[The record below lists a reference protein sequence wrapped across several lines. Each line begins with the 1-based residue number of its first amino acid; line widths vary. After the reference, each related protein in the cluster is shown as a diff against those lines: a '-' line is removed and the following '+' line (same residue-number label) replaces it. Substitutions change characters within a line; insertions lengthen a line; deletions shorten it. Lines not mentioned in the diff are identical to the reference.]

1 MARAADISRDSGR
14 HFLDSHPW
22 IRFELDLSAMPWLFW
37 EQLGEAK
44 SKCLHIERTP
54 IPPGVSRELSSLYL
68 AKGALATTAIEGNTL
83 NEEQALQAV
92 EGQLRLPMSQAYQRR
107 EIENI
112 VAACDAIAAE
122 VMQKREFEITPQGL
136 ADLNR
141 HVLEGL
147 ELEDGV
153 VPGRYRD
160 GSVVVGSVYRG
171 APAGDCEF
179 LVERLCEWLNGD
191 DFARCEDRRERFM
204 RAFLRA
210 VLAHI
215 YIAWVHP
222 FGDGNGRTAR
232 LVEFGILTAA
242 GVPAISAHLLSN
254 HYNATR
260 DIYYRQLN
268 RASRSGGDLI
278 PFLNYAVE
286 GFVDGLEEQL
296 ERVRQVNYN
305 SAWREYVDELFAGPS
320 TAAKRR
326 QRELVL
332 ALPTKESVRRGEI
345 DRLNPELAALYAGRQ
360 SKTVTRDLNQLEQ
373 MGLIERSTGGIR
385 AKSEVML
392 GFLPPAVAE
401 GEAPPINRDQDDRR

>member
-1 MARAADISRDSGR
+1 
-14 HFLDSHPW
+14 
-22 IRFELDLSAMPWLFW
+22 MPWQFW
-37 EQLGEAK
+37 EQIGEAK
-44 SKCLHIERTP
+44 SKCLHIETTP

-83 NEEQALQAV
+83 NEEQALLAI
-92 EGQLRLPMSQAYQRR
+92 EGQLRLPLSQEYQRR

-112 VAACDAIAAE
+112 VSACEAIAAE
-122 VMQKREFEITPQGL
+122 VIEQREFKITPQGL

-141 HVLEGL
+141 QVLNGL

-153 VPGRYRD
+153 VPGQYRD
-160 GSVVVGSVYRG
+160 GSVVVGNVYRG

-179 LVERLCEWLNGD
+179 LVERLCEWLNGES
-191 DFARCEDRRERFM
+191 FERCDDRRETFM
-204 RAFLRA
+204 KAFLRA
-210 VLAHI
+210 ILAHV
-215 YIAWVHP
+215 YIAWIHP

-260 DIYYRQLN
+260 DVYYRQLN
-268 RASRSGGDLI
+268 QASRSGGDLSS
-278 PFLNYAVE
+278 FLRYAAE

-296 ERVRQVNYN
+296 GRVRQVNYN
-305 SAWREYVDELFAGPS
+305 SAWREYVDELFEAPS

-326 QRELVL
+326 RRQLVL
-332 ALPTKESVRRGEI
+332 ALPTKDFVRRAEI
-345 DRLNPELAALYAGRQ
+345 DRLTPELAALYAGKQ
-360 SKTVTRDLNQLEQ
+360 SKTVTRDLNELEK
-373 MGLIERSTGGIR
+373 MDLIERRPEGFR

-401 GEAPPINRDQDDRR
+401 EEASPIQADAGS